1 MLPFAASAGL
11 TLLLEDDKVAAGAD
25 PRPPAPGRR
34 GPRHSTWLPPPGLG
48 CVFAGGVVRTNASS
62 AAPSQPL
69 PQHFR
74 VGTVRSGRELRHVCR
89 GHGAQPIAVAR
100 GRPSHG
106 ALRLAQR
113 QQQSRLGGDFPRR
126 PAAEPGC
133 GKSYGRNG
141 AGGIGGGDGTGAA
154 RAVGSVRA
162 CIRADVWLR
171 AELGRAERR
180 GGDGGGRAG
189 AERCERRVLAAA
201 RHGHQWRGALPA
213 SPATTRQANG
223 LARAYGI
230 RRWRTTRSARRRSR
244 CSRG

>member
-62 AAPSQPL
+62 LLPL
-69 PQHFR
+69 PLQQHFR
-74 VGTVRSGRELRHVCR
+74 VGTVWPGRELRHVCR
-89 GHGAQPIAVAR
+89 GHGAQPIVVAR
-100 GRPSHG
+100 GRPSHR

-113 QQQSRLGGDFPRR
+113 QQQSRLGGDFARR
-126 PAAEPGC
+126 AAAEPGC
-133 GKSYGRNG
+133 GKPDGRKG
-141 AGGIGGGDGTGAA
+141 AGGIGGGDGAGAA
-154 RAVGSVRA
+154 RAAGSVRA
-162 CIRADVWLR
+162 GIRADVWLR
-171 AELGRAERR
+171 AEFGRAGRR
-180 GGDGGGRAG
+180 RGDGGGWAG
-189 AERCERRVLAAA
+189 AERREGRVLAAA

-223 LARAYGI
+223 LARI
-230 RRWRTTRSARRRSR
+230 RRWRTTRSAPRRSR